1 MRKSR
6 IIALVV
12 ASLVSTASFA
22 GAQAPAPG
30 AQAGRGGMGRGMQ
43 GGRGERGL
51 FRGIKLSDTELV
63 MPANQG
69 GLKLSDT
76 EKAKLKA
83 IRTKYAPEQKQL
95 RESMK
100 PAMQEARAARQKGDS
115 VAAKAAFDR
124 TKDGRDK
131 MKALMDRERGE
142 IRSALTPENQKQFDA
157 NVQKFAQ
164 RRAEWEKGGKK
175 GHRGRNGQT
184 G

>member
-6 IIALVV
+6 IIAFVV

-30 AQAGRGGMGRGMQ
+30 AQAGRGAMWRGMQ

-51 FRGIKLSDTELV
+51 FRGIKLSDTE
-63 MPANQG
+63 
-69 GLKLSDT
+69 
-76 EKAKLKA
+76 KAKLKT
-83 IRTKYAPEQKQL
+83 IRAKYAPEQKQL
-95 RESMK
+95 RESLK

-124 TKDGRDK
+124 TKDGREK
-131 MKALMDRERGE
+131 MKALMDRERAE
-142 IRSALTPENQKQFDA
+142 VRSALTPENQKQFDA

-175 GHRGRNGQT
+175 DHRGRRNGQT

>member
-6 IIALVV
+6 IIGLVV

-30 AQAGRGGMGRGMQ
+30 AQAGRGAMGRGMQ

-51 FRGIKLSDTELV
+51 FRGIKLSDTE
-63 MPANQG
+63 
-69 GLKLSDT
+69 
-76 EKAKLKA
+76 KAKLKT
-83 IRTKYAPEQKQL
+83 IRAKYAPEQRQL
-95 RESMK
+95 RESLK

-131 MKALMDRERGE
+131 MKALMDRERADV
-142 IRSALTPENQKQFDA
+142 RSALTPENQKQFDA

-175 GHRGRNGQT
+175 DHRGRRNGQT

>member
-12 ASLVSTASFA
+12 ASVVSTASFA

-30 AQAGRGGMGRGMQ
+30 AQAGRSAMGRGMQ

-51 FRGIKLSDTELV
+51 FRGIKLSDTE
-63 MPANQG
+63 
-69 GLKLSDT
+69 
-76 EKAKLKA
+76 KAKLKD
-83 IRTKYAPEQKQL
+83 IRAKYAPEQKQL
-95 RESMK
+95 RESLK

-131 MKALMDRERGE
+131 MTALMNRERTE

-157 NVQKFAQ
+157 NVQQFAQ
-164 RRAEWEKGGKK
+164 RRAEWEKGGRK
-175 GHRGRNGQT
+175 GHRGQRNGRT

>member
-12 ASLVSTASFA
+12 ASLVSTASLA

-51 FRGIKLSDTELV
+51 FRGIKLSDTE
-63 MPANQG
+63 
-69 GLKLSDT
+69 
-76 EKAKLKA
+76 KAKLKE

-100 PAMQEARAARQKGDS
+100 PAMQEAHAARQKGDS

-175 GHRGRNGQT
+175 GHRGQRNGQT

>member
-22 GAQAPAPG
+22 GAQAPSTG
-30 AQAGRGGMGRGMQ
+30 AQAGRGAMGRGMQ

-51 FRGIKLSDTELV
+51 FRGIKLSDTE
-63 MPANQG
+63 
-69 GLKLSDT
+69 
-76 EKAKLKA
+76 KAKLKD
-83 IRTKYAPEQKQL
+83 IRARYAPEQKQL
-95 RESMK
+95 RESLK

-115 VAAKAAFDR
+115 VAARAAFAR

-131 MKALMDRERGE
+131 MKALTDREQGE

-157 NVQKFAQ
+157 NVQRFAQ
-164 RRAEWEKGGKK
+164 RRAEWEKGGRK
-175 GHRGRNGQT
+175 GHGGRRNGQT

>member
-51 FRGIKLSDTELV
+51 FRGIKLSDTE
-63 MPANQG
+63 
-69 GLKLSDT
+69 
-76 EKAKLKA
+76 KAKLKV

-175 GHRGRNGQT
+175 GHRGQRNGQT

>member
-6 IIALVV
+6 IIAFVV

-30 AQAGRGGMGRGMQ
+30 AQAGRGAMGRGMQ

-51 FRGIKLSDTELV
+51 FRGIKLSDTE
-63 MPANQG
+63 
-69 GLKLSDT
+69 
-76 EKAKLKA
+76 KAKLKT
-83 IRTKYAPEQKQL
+83 IRAKYAPEQKQL
-95 RESMK
+95 RESLK

-124 TKDGRDK
+124 TKDGREK
-131 MKALMDRERGE
+131 MKALMDRERAE
-142 IRSALTPENQKQFDA
+142 VRSALTPENQKQFDA

-175 GHRGRNGQT
+175 DHRGRRNGQT